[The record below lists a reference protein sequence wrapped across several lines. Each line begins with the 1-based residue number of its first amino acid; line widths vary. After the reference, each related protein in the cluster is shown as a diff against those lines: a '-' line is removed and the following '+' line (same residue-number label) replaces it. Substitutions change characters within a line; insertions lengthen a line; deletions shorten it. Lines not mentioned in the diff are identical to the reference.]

1 MHRNI
6 PIIKLFRTLIVSI
19 QIEISDDVL
28 LELKADVAH
37 ETRSQDVDA
46 LIIEVSGIDLFDSYI
61 ACSVRDIA
69 QICRML
75 GVRTVLVG
83 LDPAMAIT
91 LVEMGMEMQG
101 VETALNMDIA
111 MQQYGGVAPVK
122 KKEEGL
128 DWLSDER
135 EPLEVQDGE
144 QPSQETSFVR

>member
-1 MHRNI
+1 MHRKI

-28 LELKADVAH
+28 VELKSDVAH
-37 ETRSQDVDA
+37 EPRVQDVDA

-61 ACSVRDIA
+61 ACSIRDLA

-83 LDPAMAIT
+83 LVPAMAIT

-111 MQQYGGVAPVK
+111 MLQHGGVAPVAR
-122 KKEEGL
+122 EEDELEWL
-128 DWLSDER
+128 DAH
-135 EPLEVQDGE
+135 EPTEANDGE
-144 QPSQETSFVR
+144 QLSQNPFFAQ